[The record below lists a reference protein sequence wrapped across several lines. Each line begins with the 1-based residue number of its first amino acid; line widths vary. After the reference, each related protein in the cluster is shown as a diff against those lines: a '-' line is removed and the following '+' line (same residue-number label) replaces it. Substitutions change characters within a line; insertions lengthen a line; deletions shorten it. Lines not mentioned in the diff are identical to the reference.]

1 MTTHHIRLA
10 FDLMGDLFPDE
21 TSKEVAS
28 YLNRKGPLPF
38 ALLVRD
44 LNIPA
49 VNIARSLA
57 TLAIHD
63 IIECYEDA
71 RTNSKRILYAF
82 NLKRTLYI
90 LHYSK
95 CIHCARQLYGFDGE
109 LIIEEL
115 LLNGKQR
122 MSTLL
127 VTVYERLIKA
137 GKDPQIHSLQSIKE
151 SFKLLVSAQ
160 FLQRITINETKS
172 NISTVVEESLTNL
185 VQIPEITQ
193 EGWKYLISSQQD
205 ESNEPST
212 KKFKSTKLIFGDEK
226 IFWKVNFQRFF
237 AYLRDQELIQAF
249 TNRIDQNAGEIVR
262 TILRLTE
269 VKPSPERTIP
279 ISFIE
284 IAKTMATAGL
294 QMNEDLL
301 QKYINLIMDD
311 VNNCVVKVGDQGR
324 GTYIVDFQK
333 ALSGLTKAH
342 IQSFLRERFGSNALR
357 IYNML
362 EERGCLSQKQV
373 IEDMAMINAKE
384 AQQYVYSMF
393 IDGMLTLEELSKA
406 NDFNPTRTFYFFR
419 VNLYNGVL
427 SLLDHSYKTMSNLMQ
442 RHQFERER
450 HRKLIDKRD
459 KVDAI
464 IHSLREQ
471 NGEEEQIKEVEDI
484 LSPME
489 KEQIQKLDAAFRKID
504 LAQLQLT
511 ETILLL
517 EMYLSISNSTAP
529 VQKKTG
535 SRAVAEKLLETTVQ
549 R

>member
-10 FDLMGDLFPDE
+10 FDLLGDLFPDG

-38 ALLVRD
+38 ASIVRD

-49 VNIARSLA
+49 VNVARSLA
-57 TLAIHD
+57 ILAIHD
-63 IIECYEDA
+63 IVECHGDVRADA
-71 RTNSKRILYAF
+71 KRVLYAF

-127 VTVYERLIKA
+127 VKVYERLIKA
-137 GKDPQIHSLQSIKE
+137 GKDPQVHSLQSIKE
-151 SFKLLVSAQ
+151 SFRSLVSAQ
-160 FLQRITINETKS
+160 FLQRIKINESKS
-172 NISTVVEESLTNL
+172 NMSTVVEGTLTNL
-185 VQIPEITQ
+185 EQIPELTQ
-193 EGWKYLISSQQD
+193 EGWKYLVSNQQEESMESSRV
-205 ESNEPST
+205 
-212 KKFKSTKLIFGDEK
+212 KAKSTVPIFGDEN

-262 TILRLTE
+262 TILRLAE
-269 VKPSPERTIP
+269 IKPMSERTIP
-279 ISFIE
+279 ISFID
-284 IAKTMATAGL
+284 IAKTLTTTGL
-294 QMNEDLL
+294 QLNEESL
-301 QKYINLIMDD
+301 QKYINVITSD
-311 VNNCVVKVGDQGR
+311 VNNCVTKIGDQGR
-324 GTYIVDFQK
+324 GTFIIDFQK
-333 ALSGLTKAH
+333 ALSALTKAH
-342 IQSFLRERFGSNALR
+342 IQSFLRERYGSNALR

-362 EERGCLSQKQV
+362 EERGCLSQKQ

-384 AQQYVYSMF
+384 AQQHVYSMF

-406 NDFNPTRTFYFFR
+406 TDFNPTRTFYFFR

-459 KVDAI
+459 KVEAI

-471 NGEEEQIKEVEDI
+471 NVDEEQIKEVDDI
-484 LSPME
+484 LSPIE

-517 EMYLSISNSTAP
+517 EVYLSISNSAIP

-535 SRAVAEKLLETTVQ
+535 GKAAAEKLLETMTS

>member
-362 EERGCLSQKQV
+362 EERGCLSQKQ

>member
-1 MTTHHIRLA
+1 MTTHHIGLA
-10 FDLMGDLFPDE
+10 FDLIGDLFPDG

-38 ALLVRD
+38 GAIVREVN
-44 LNIPA
+44 LSA
-49 VNIARSLA
+49 VNIARSIA
-57 TLAIHD
+57 TLAMHD
-63 IIECYEDA
+63 LIECSSDN
-71 RTNSKRILYAF
+71 RSDSKRVLYAF
-82 NLKRTLYI
+82 SLQRALYI
-90 LHYSK
+90 LHYAK

-127 VTVYERLIKA
+127 IKVYERLIKA
-137 GKDPQIHSLQSIKE
+137 GKDPTVHSLQSIKE
-151 SFKLLVSAQ
+151 TFKSLVSAH
-160 FLQRITINETKS
+160 FLQRILIDESKPHIPITIEETS
-172 NISTVVEESLTNL
+172 TNL
-185 VQIPEITQ
+185 VQIPELTP
-193 EGWKYLISSQQD
+193 EGWKYLISNQQE
-205 ESNEPST
+205 ESNEPAA
-212 KKFKSTKLIFGDEK
+212 KKIKVPTPTFGDEK

-237 AYLRDQELIQAF
+237 AHLRDQELIHAF
-249 TNRIDQNAGEIVR
+249 TSRIDSNAGEIVR
-262 TILRLTE
+262 TMLRLAE
-269 VKPSPERTIP
+269 IKPNPERTIS
-279 ISFIE
+279 ISFID
-284 IAKTMATAGL
+284 IAKTISAAGL
-294 QMNEDLL
+294 QLTDETL
-301 QKYINLIMDD
+301 QKYMNVITSD
-311 VNNCVVKVGDQGR
+311 VNNCIIKIGDQGR
-324 GTYIVDFQK
+324 GTYEVDFQK

-342 IQSFLRERFGSNALR
+342 IQSFLRERYGSNALR

-362 EERGCLSQKQV
+362 EERGCLSQKQ

-442 RHQFERER
+442 RHQFEKER

-459 KVDAI
+459 KVEAI

-471 NGEEEQIKEVEDI
+471 NADDEQIKEVEDI
-484 LSPME
+484 LSPIE
-489 KEQIQKLDAAFRKID
+489 KEQIQKLDAAFRKIE

-517 EMYLSISNSTAP
+517 EMFLSISKSVAP
-529 VQKKTG
+529 AQKKTG
-535 SRAVAEKLLETTVQ
+535 GRAVAAKLLET
-549 R
+549 RS

>member
-10 FDLMGDLFPDE
+10 FDLIGDLFPDG

-44 LNIPA
+44 LKIPA

-63 IIECYEDA
+63 IVECNGGA
-71 RTNSKRILYAF
+71 RTDSKRILYAF

-127 VTVYERLIKA
+127 VEVYERLIKA

-151 SFKLLVSAQ
+151 SFKSLVSAQ

-172 NISTVVEESLTNL
+172 NVSEVVEDSLTNL
-185 VQIPEITQ
+185 VQIPELTQ
-193 EGWKYLISSQQD
+193 DGWKYLISNQQD
-205 ESNEPST
+205 QSNEPST
-212 KKFKSTKLIFGDEK
+212 KRFKSTKPIFGDEK

-262 TILRLTE
+262 TILRLAE
-269 VKPSPERTIP
+269 VKQNPERTIP
-279 ISFIE
+279 ISFID
-284 IAKTMATAGL
+284 IAKTIATTGL

-301 QKYINLIMDD
+301 QKYMNIIMGD
-311 VNNCVVKVGDQGR
+311 VNNCLIKVGDHGR

-333 ALSGLTKAH
+333 ALSGLTKGH

-362 EERGCLSQKQV
+362 EERGCLSQKQ

-419 VNLYNGVL
+419 VNLYIGVL

-442 RHQFERER
+442 RHQFEKER

-471 NGEEEQIKEVEDI
+471 NAEEEQIKEVEDI

-489 KEQIQKLDAAFRKID
+489 KAQIQKLDAAFRKID

-535 SRAVAEKLLETTVQ
+535 GKALADKLLETISQ

>member
-1 MTTHHIRLA
+1 MTTHHIGLA
-10 FDLMGDLFPDE
+10 FALIGDLFPDG

-38 ALLVRD
+38 GAIVREVN
-44 LNIPA
+44 LSA
-49 VNIARSLA
+49 VNIARSIA
-57 TLAIHD
+57 TLAMHD
-63 IIECYEDA
+63 LIECSSDN
-71 RTNSKRILYAF
+71 RSDSKRVLYAF
-82 NLKRTLYI
+82 SLQRALYI
-90 LHYSK
+90 LHYAK

-127 VTVYERLIKA
+127 IKVYERLIKA
-137 GKDPQIHSLQSIKE
+137 GKDPTVHSLQSIKE
-151 SFKLLVSAQ
+151 TFKSLVSAH
-160 FLQRITINETKS
+160 FLQRILIDETKPH
-172 NISTVVEESLTNL
+172 IPITIEETSTNL
-185 VQIPEITQ
+185 VQIPELTP
-193 EGWKYLISSQQD
+193 EGWKYLISNQQE
-205 ESNEPST
+205 ESSEPAA
-212 KKFKSTKLIFGDEK
+212 KKIKVPTPTFGDEK

-237 AYLRDQELIQAF
+237 AHLRDQELIHAF
-249 TNRIDQNAGEIVR
+249 TSRIDSNAGEIVR
-262 TILRLTE
+262 TMLRLAE
-269 VKPSPERTIP
+269 IKPNPERTIS

-284 IAKTMATAGL
+284 IAKTISAAGL
-294 QMNEDLL
+294 QLTDETL
-301 QKYINLIMDD
+301 QKYMNVITSD
-311 VNNCVVKVGDQGR
+311 VNNCIIKIGDQGR
-324 GTYIVDFQK
+324 GTYEVDFQK

-342 IQSFLRERFGSNALR
+342 IQSFLRERYGSNALR

-362 EERGCLSQKQV
+362 EERGCLSQKQ

-393 IDGMLTLEELSKA
+393 IDGMLSLEELSKA

-442 RHQFERER
+442 RHQFEKER

-459 KVDAI
+459 KVEAI

-471 NGEEEQIKEVEDI
+471 NADDEQIKEVEDI
-484 LSPME
+484 LSPIE
-489 KEQIQKLDAAFRKID
+489 KEQIQKLDAAFRKIE

-517 EMYLSISNSTAP
+517 EMFLSISKSVAP
-529 VQKKTG
+529 AQKKTG
-535 SRAVAEKLLETTVQ
+535 GRAVAAKLLET
-549 R
+549 RS

>member
-10 FDLMGDLFPDE
+10 FDLIGDLFPDG

-44 LNIPA
+44 LKIPA

-63 IIECYEDA
+63 IVECNGGA
-71 RTNSKRILYAF
+71 RTDSKRILYAF

-127 VTVYERLIKA
+127 VEVYERLIKA

-151 SFKLLVSAQ
+151 SFKSLVSAQ

-172 NISTVVEESLTNL
+172 NVSEVVEDSLTNL
-185 VQIPEITQ
+185 VQIPELTQ
-193 EGWKYLISSQQD
+193 DGWKYLISNQQD
-205 ESNEPST
+205 QSNEPST
-212 KKFKSTKLIFGDEK
+212 KRFKSTKPIFGDEK

-262 TILRLTE
+262 TILRLAE
-269 VKPSPERTIP
+269 VKQNPERTIP
-279 ISFIE
+279 ISFID
-284 IAKTMATAGL
+284 IAKTIATTGL

-301 QKYINLIMDD
+301 QKYMNIIMGD
-311 VNNCVVKVGDQGR
+311 VNNCLIKVGDHGR
-324 GTYIVDFQK
+324 GTYI
-333 ALSGLTKAH
+333 
-342 IQSFLRERFGSNALR
+342 
-357 IYNML
+357 
-362 EERGCLSQKQV
+362 

-419 VNLYNGVL
+419 VNLYIGVL

-442 RHQFERER
+442 RHQFEKER

-471 NGEEEQIKEVEDI
+471 NAEEEQIKEVEDI

-489 KEQIQKLDAAFRKID
+489 KAQIQKLDAAFRKID

-535 SRAVAEKLLETTVQ
+535 GKALADKLLETISQ